1 MNRPLRFLGTDIVF
15 QEVPDEITL
24 AINISGCPY
33 KCRGCHSS
41 YLWEY
46 RGILL
51 KPALP
56 QLLKKYRSYITCVC
70 FMGGDQNM
78 DELENLLLYVKSSG
92 LRTCL
97 YSGAE
102 TAKAFKNLLLILDYL
117 KIGPYKE
124 DRGGLNDPDTNQSF
138 YIVND
143 CDLIDITHKFRK
155 KEN

>member
-1 MNRPLRFLGTDIVF
+1 
-15 QEVPDEITL
+15 
-24 AINISGCPY
+24 
-33 KCRGCHSS
+33 
-41 YLWEY
+41 
-46 RGILL
+46 
-51 KPALP
+51 
-56 QLLKKYRSYITCVC
+56 
-70 FMGGDQNM
+70 M

-143 CDLIDITHKFRK
+143 CDLIDITYKFRK